1 MKTLENYMAV
11 QDGSEGIIGKIVYY
25 SIAGILVDKQV
36 CQDVGRSLGLPKIK
50 PSRESRASAYKY
62 ATTALKDRVSAP
74 TANGTKI
81 HRIYCRDNRKDDP
94 RRLCR
99 ELVKETLNAQSNE
112 YKKLANIVFDK
123 EAEEISCENLEPD
136 DDVDAA
142 QYCDHALT
150 LYDKFRNCYNAD
162 HIDAMLQ
169 DMLDRMQAN
178 HISIRGNLYFVPA
191 SNLRWLD
198 ILEDY
203 IAALAQHNQ
212 SGSAVVCNSMFVA
225 DDQKQRDKMA
235 QEFYTGYRRD
245 IEAYQERIQHFI
257 DGGCTSKAVIDRWLL
272 KIKALEDKKKTYET
286 ILQRQ
291 LDAMDQDFAL
301 LQMQADELR
310 IRDVQGQMK
319 LAA

>member
-36 CQDVGRSLGLPKIK
+36 CQEVGRSLGLPKIK

-62 ATTALKDRVSAP
+62 ATTALKNRVAIPS
-74 TANGTKI
+74 KI
-81 HRIYCRDNRKDDP
+81 YRIYCRDNRKDDA

-99 ELVKETLNAQSNE
+99 ELVKETLNARDNE

-123 EAEEISCENLEPD
+123 EAEEISCENLEQD

-142 QYCDHALT
+142 LACDQVLE
-150 LYDKFRNCYNAD
+150 LFEKYRRCYNAD
-162 HIDAMLQ
+162 HIDAMIQ
-169 DMLDRMQAN
+169 DMLDRMQAV
-178 HISIRGNLYFVPA
+178 HISIHGNLYFVPA
-191 SNLRWLD
+191 SNLQWLD

-203 IAALAQHNQ
+203 IAALGQHNL
-212 SGSAVVCNSMFVA
+212 SGSAVISNSMYVA

-235 QEFYTGYRRD
+235 QEFYAAYRRD
-245 IEAYQERIQHFI
+245 LDAYQERIQHFI

-272 KIKALEDKKKTYET
+272 KIRALQDKKQTYET
-286 ILQRQ
+286 ILRQR
-291 LDAMDQDFAL
+291 LNDMDRDFAL

-310 IRDVQGQMK
+310 IRDVQGQMHV
-319 LAA
+319 AA